1 MSIKEHI
8 AHLEALSTLDQE
20 IRLLDEQLNQDR
32 GSLAELRSALA
43 KYEAR
48 VTADTA
54 SIAEMS
60 KTLGDLNVELR
71 QMTSQV
77 EKSRE
82 KLTRA
87 RNEREQN
94 AVTRELEELRRLQ
107 KDREEEVAKLSTLEA
122 AAQKSKDEAEAERTK
137 VLEQLGS
144 TESSTTSRV
153 EEAESKRATKLEA
166 RKLIVAK
173 LPKPLMSRYETIRGR
188 RGTAI
193 AVTENGTCM
202 ACHMALPPHLFHRII
217 RDEAVELCPSCQRI
231 LYYKPPA
238 PKEDA

>member
-1 MSIKEHI
+1 VSIKEHI

-32 GSLAELRSALA
+32 GSLTELKSALA
-43 KYEAR
+43 KFETR
-48 VTADTA
+48 VSADTA

-60 KTLGDLNVELR
+60 KTRADLSLELR

-107 KDREEEVAKLSTLEA
+107 KDREEEVAKLTTLEA
-122 AAQKSKDEAEAERTK
+122 AAQKSKDDAEAERAK
-137 VLEQLGS
+137 VLEQLS
-144 TESSTTSRV
+144 NTESSTTSRV
-153 EEAESKRATKLEA
+153 QEAEAERATKLEA
-166 RKLIVAK
+166 RKHIVAK
-173 LPKPLMSRYETIRGR
+173 LPKALMSRYETIRGR

-193 AVTENGTCM
+193 AVTYNGTCE
-202 ACHMALPPHLFHRII
+202 ACHMALPPHQFHRII
-217 RDEAVELCPSCQRI
+217 RDETMELCPSCQRI